1 MKKHFTLIEL
11 LVVIAIIAILAS
23 MLLPALQQAR
33 ERGKRANCLSNL
45 RSIGQAHMFYADT
58 FDGGPV
64 PSGDLTR
71 NWSWQILMQD
81 LKMLDGGKIFV
92 CGSEPGMTKSGGT
105 VVTDGRTVYEYY
117 QCYAANQSLC
127 SPINTYSG
135 KVQRAPG
142 FAKFGG
148 IRNPS
153 TKVLML
159 EGVKDRSSG
168 VWNFMGIVRSQYR
181 NRVALRH
188 SEGCNFVYS
197 DLHAGYVSRPLDYDE
212 DKYFMPKE

>member
-1 MKKHFTLIEL
+1 MKKYFTLIEL
-11 LVVIAIIAILAS
+11 LVVIAIIAILAA

-45 RSIGQAHMFYADT
+45 RSIGQAHMFYADA

-64 PSGDLTR
+64 PAGDLLR
-71 NWSWQILMQD
+71 KWSWQILLQD

-92 CGSEPGMTKSGGT
+92 CGSEPGMTKSSGT
-105 VVTDGRTVYEYY
+105 VISDGSTVYEYY
-117 QCYAANQSLC
+117 QGYAANQSLC
-127 SPINTYSG
+127 SPINIYSG
-135 KVQRAPG
+135 NLQRAPG
-142 FAKFGG
+142 FAKFGS

-153 TKVLML
+153 AKVLML
-159 EGVKDRSSG
+159 EGVKDRGSG

-188 SEGCNFVYS
+188 AGGCNFVYS
-197 DLHAGYVSRPLDYDE
+197 DLHAGYVSQPLSYDE
-212 DKYFMPKE
+212 DKYFKPKE